1 MGLEAI
7 VKEIKA
13 KGKAEA
19 DKISKEA
26 EKEAS
31 QIIADA
37 QSRAEKITETKKEA
51 VAAEIKRLKQQELS
65 SANLEVKRGLLNARK
80 EILDIVYEKAVEGVK
95 NFPADKN
102 KELLKVIIEQNE
114 AGNSKIYS
122 RSEDKAVVKKLAK
135 LKHAGEIDCIG
146 GVVIENE
153 DGTEYLDFKYDTILN
168 DANEQSLKQV
178 SDILFG

>member
-26 EKEAS
+26 KKEAS

-37 QSRAEKITETKKEA
+37 QSRAEKIAEAKKEA
-51 VAAEIKRLKQQELS
+51 VAAEIQRLKQQELS
-65 SANLEVKRGLLNARK
+65 SANLEVKRSLLNARK
-80 EILDIVYEKAVEGVK
+80 EVLDIVYDKSVEGVK

-122 RSEDKAVVKKLAK
+122 RSEDKAVVKKLTK

-146 GVVIENE
+146 GVVIETE
-153 DGTEYLDFKYDTILN
+153 DGTVYLDFKYDTILK
-168 DANEQSLKQV
+168 DTSEQSLKQV